1 MNYETLIQLAAG
13 VAALALV
20 ASPAVM
26 AGLSKAAT
34 WLKQVRPDNGPKPSG
49 IGIADM
55 QTVLELANRCR
66 AEGLTEGVALCQQL
80 LDVMLG
86 NQTKAKK

>member
-1 MNYETLIQLAAG
+1 MNYETLIQLLAG

-20 ASPAVM
+20 ASPAVV
-26 AGLSKAAT
+26 AGFGKAST
-34 WLKQVRPDNGPKPSG
+34 WFKQARPEPAG

-55 QTVLELANRCR
+55 QTVLDLANRCR
-66 AEGLTEGVALCQQL
+66 AAGLTEGVALCQQL

>member
-1 MNYETLIQLAAG
+1 MNYETLIQLLAG

-20 ASPAVM
+20 ASPAVV
-26 AGLSKAAT
+26 AGFGKASA
-34 WLKQVRPDNGPKPSG
+34 WLKQDRPDTAG
-49 IGIADM
+49 IRIADM
-55 QTVLELANRCR
+55 QTVLDLANRCR
-66 AEGLTEGVALCQQL
+66 AAGLTEGVALCQQL

>member
-1 MNYETLIQLAAG
+1 MNNAALIQLIAG
-13 VAALALV
+13 LAALALV

-26 AGLSKAAT
+26 AGLSKATT
-34 WLKQVRPDNGPKPSG
+34 WLKQVRPETKPEAAG

-55 QTVLELANRCR
+55 QTVLDLANRCR

>member
-1 MNYETLIQLAAG
+1 MNYETLIQLLAG

-20 ASPAVM
+20 ASPAVV
-26 AGLSKAAT
+26 AGFGKASA
-34 WLKQVRPDNGPKPSG
+34 WFKQGKTEPAG
-49 IGIADM
+49 IRITDM
-55 QTVLELANRCR
+55 QTVLDLANRCR
-66 AEGLTEGVALCQQL
+66 AAGLTEGVALCQQL